1 MDKSICYIRNAIESD
16 YTTIKQIS
24 WNQGWISNLR
34 DDYDDALKSSVTLV
48 ACIENEII
56 GFTRAITD
64 GHLTIYLCEI
74 VIRPSYRRKGYGK
87 LLIDHLFNLYPTCRM
102 DLLSQADN
110 FYKSLGFKIV
120 GNGFRKSTEK
130 RHF

>member
-1 MDKSICYIRNAIESD
+1 MYNSTCYIRNAIEKD
-16 YTTIKQIS
+16 YPTIKQIS
-24 WNQGWISNLR
+24 LNEGWISNLR
-34 DDYDDALKSSVTLV
+34 DDYDDALNSSVTLV
-48 ACIENEII
+48 ACINEEII
-56 GFTRAITD
+56 GFARAITD
-64 GHLTIYLCEI
+64 GYITIYLCEI
-74 VIRPSYRRKGYGK
+74 VIRPAYRRNGYGK
-87 LLIDHLFNLYPTCRM
+87 QLIDYLFNLYPTCRI